1 MAQRSSASPDDAR
14 VLTVTELTA
23 LVKEKLE
30 TAFSDVY
37 VIGEIS
43 DLRRASSGHVYLTL
57 KDANAVLRTVIWRG
71 VAAKLPL
78 ELEEGIEVL
87 TRGSIDVY
95 APRGSYQLIVSWM
108 EPKGLGDLQLAYRR
122 LLEKLEKE
130 GLFRPEHKQPLPPF
144 PERIGVVTSP
154 TGAAVRDIINVLGRR
169 FPAVEVYVYPS
180 RVQGQGAA
188 EEIATAIA
196 RLNEKRPELD
206 LIIVGRGGGSLEDLW
221 AFNEEVVARAIFGSA
236 IPIVS
241 AVGHEIDFSISDFVA
256 DVRAATPTEAAEIVV
271 PDRAEVLGRL
281 DDRRKRLAG
290 ALRRAVDGGRQRLQA
305 LSTRYVFRRP
315 DTILRERAQR
325 ADDALER
332 LRTHTGHRLSVLAEA
347 LGGIG
352 RRLETLDPRKVLER
366 GYSITLDAE
375 GAVLRSVERLKTDDT
390 ISSMLHRGT
399 IRSMVTDVAPA
410 SDPSKGTGPIEG

>member
-1 MAQRSSASPDDAR
+1 MPQRSSASPDDAR

-30 TAFSDVY
+30 AAFSDVY
-37 VIGEIS
+37 VMGEIS

-87 TRGSIDVY
+87 ARGSIDVY

-130 GLFRPEHKQPLPPF
+130 GLFKAEHKKPLPSF
-144 PERIGVVTSP
+144 PQRIGVVTSP

-169 FPAVEVYVYPS
+169 FPAVEVYIYPS

-196 RLNEKRPELD
+196 RLNEKLPDLD

-221 AFNEEVVARAIFGSA
+221 AFNEEAVARAIFDSA

-271 PDRAEVLGRL
+271 PDRAEVLARL
-281 DDRRKRLAG
+281 DDRRKRLAA
-290 ALRRAVDGGRQRLQA
+290 ALQRAVEAGRQRLHA
-305 LSTRYVFRRP
+305 LSTRYVVRHP

-332 LRTHTGHRLSVLAEA
+332 LKTHTGHRLSVLAEA

-375 GAVLRSVERLKTDDT
+375 GAVLRSVEGLKADDT
-390 ISSMLHRGT
+390 ISSVLHRGT
-399 IRSMVTDVAPA
+399 IRSKVTDVAPA
-410 SDPSKGTGPIEG
+410 SDSSKGTGPIEQ